1 MDMKEYKKVL
11 RKSRIMA
18 REALSEE
25 ERIAFSEAISARV
38 AGTAEYAEAE
48 TIFVYKWVKGEV
60 RLDALEEIARKDGKR
75 LIYPLCIS
83 KTEMLAIEPG
93 NSADAWVSGYMGI
106 MEPVLEKGTVIDPA
120 EIDLIVAPC
129 SSFDEE
135 CRRLGMGG
143 GFYDRYLPKCS
154 NAKIIAVAFEVQK
167 SDEIPTDEYDFPVD
181 AVATEERL
189 IRKPLFSML

>member
-38 AGTAEYAEAE
+38 AGTEEYAEAE
-48 TIFVYKWVKGEV
+48 TVFVYKWVKGEV
-60 RLDALEEIARKDGKR
+60 RLDTLEEIARKDGKR

-93 NSADAWVSGYMGI
+93 NGADAWASGYMGI

-129 SSFDEE
+129 SSFDEK

-167 SDEIPTDEYDFPVD
+167 SDDIPTDENDFPVD

-189 IRKPLFSML
+189 VRANFH